1 MCSFLSFSLRGYA
14 MKNVSHPHTNQI
26 PEPTLVIQ
34 KVIDFLLLFIPKILA
49 KRVVAIIL
57 LAADVPVPRVI
68 ELSGVC
74 DRTVRGLLKSLKE
87 GQTDDLFTIRN
98 GSGSRSKTK
107 GIENEILK
115 EIENNNYHTQRQIA
129 DMIRDKFGIT
139 ISLPA
144 VERLLKKTVSNG

>member
-1 MCSFLSFSLRGYA
+1 
-14 MKNVSHPHTNQI
+14 MKNVNHPHTNQI

-34 KVIDFLLLFIPKILA
+34 KVIDFLLLFIPKILG

-87 GQTDDLFTIRN
+87 GQTDSLFIIRS

-144 VERLLKKTVSNG
+144 VARLLKKTVSNG

>member
-1 MCSFLSFSLRGYA
+1 
-14 MKNVSHPHTNQI
+14 MKNINQLHTNRI
-26 PEPTLVIQ
+26 PESVSVIQ

-87 GQTDDLFTIRN
+87 GQTDSLFTIRS

-144 VERLLKKTVSNG
+144 VARLLKKTVSNG

>member
-1 MCSFLSFSLRGYA
+1 
-14 MKNVSHPHTNQI
+14 MKKINQSHTNRI

-57 LAADVPVPRVI
+57 LAADVPVPRVV
-68 ELSGVC
+68 ELSGAC
-74 DRTVRGLLKSLKE
+74 DRTVRGLLRSLKKGE
-87 GQTDDLFTIRN
+87 TDSLFTLRS

-107 GIENEILK
+107 GIEAEILK
-115 EIENNNYHTQRQIA
+115 ELENNNYHTQQQIA
-129 DMIRDKFGIT
+129 DMIKDKFGIS

-144 VERLLKKTVSNG
+144 VARFLKKTASNG